1 MPLFTQ
7 VLENGTMASF
17 DENGSSEYA
26 RLIAKA
32 EAAVD
37 ALRGSYKDQFC
48 RDVDQMFSV
57 WGKLEDGADRRQ
69 VMDEIYAIAHNVK
82 GQGGSFGYDFVT
94 ALGSSLCRFLRATPT
109 YSDDDLKIV
118 RAHLD
123 ALSLAASDDMS
134 GDGGAKG
141 RDILHDLSL
150 MTGYPVESGAIEG

>member
-1 MPLFTQ
+1 MPLFLQ

-37 ALRGSYKDQFC
+37 ALRDSYKDQL
-48 RDVDQMFSV
+48 RQDIDQMFAV

-94 ALGSSLCRFLRATPT
+94 ALGSSLCRFLRAAPIC
-109 YSDDDLKIV
+109 SDEDLNIV
-118 RAHLD
+118 HAHME
-123 ALSLAASDDMS
+123 ALALAVSEDMS

-141 RDILHDLSL
+141 RKILHDLSA
-150 MTGYPVESGAIEG
+150 MTGYPIDGSAIEG

>member
-1 MPLFTQ
+1 MPLFIQ
-7 VLENGTMASF
+7 MLENGTMASF
-17 DENGSSEYA
+17 DENDSSEYA

-32 EAAVD
+32 EAAVE
-37 ALRGSYKDQFC
+37 ALRDSYKDQF
-48 RDVDQMFSV
+48 RQDVDQMFLL
-57 WGKLEDGADRRQ
+57 WAKLEDGADRRQ

-94 ALGSSLCRFLRATPT
+94 ALGASLCRFLRATSA

-123 ALSLAASDDMS
+123 ALLLAASDDMS

-141 RDILHDLSL
+141 RDILRNLSL
-150 MTGYPVESGAIEG
+150 MTGYPVDSGAIDG